1 VNDLRFHFVT
11 LGCKVN
17 QFETAAMTELLR
29 RGGHE
34 PCASDADAVIIN
46 TCAVTAE
53 SVRKSRQAVRR
64 ARKDFPGAVIAVC
77 GCASQ
82 ADEDEMA
89 GLGADL
95 VGGSGDRAAFVEKLC
110 ALVSR
115 RPSAPLLDAGDPMAR
130 REYELLPA
138 KAAEGRTRALLKVE
152 DGCVNYCAYCIIP
165 HLRGPVRSLDAAQ
178 AAEQAKGLAA
188 EGFKEIVL
196 TGIELASWGRD
207 LPGKPGLE
215 ALIREVA
222 LAVPDVRI
230 RLGSLEPRVV
240 TQEFTAALKTLP
252 NIAPHFH
259 LSLQSGCDATLARMR
274 RRYDTARFYESVELL
289 REAFPLCGLTADLI
303 CGFPGETDADAEE
316 TLRFIARCR
325 FSDMHIFPFSPRPGT
340 PAAEMD
346 GRVPNAVKKAR
357 CAAAAEVADKMR
369 AGFLDSLL
377 GSEQDV
383 IFERGGV
390 GHTGNYCLVSVP
402 GTRPGQRSRVR
413 ITGRAGGELTGELL

>member
-1 VNDLRFHFVT
+1 MT

-29 RGGHE
+29 RRGHE
-34 PCASDADAVIIN
+34 LCDTEADAVIIN

-82 ADEDEMA
+82 ADAEELA

-95 VGGSGDRAAFVEKLC
+95 VGGSGDRAEFIEKLC
-110 ALVSR
+110 ALAAE
-115 RPSAPLLDAGDPMAR
+115 RPHEPDVDAGDPMKR
-130 REYELLPA
+130 RVFELLPA

-152 DGCVNYCAYCIIP
+152 DGCANYCAYCIIP
-165 HLRGPVRSLDAAQ
+165 HVRGPVRSLAASE

-207 LPGKPGLE
+207 LPGRPCLE

-222 LAVPDVRI
+222 LAVPEVRI

-240 TQEFTAALKTLP
+240 TPEFTAAMTELP

-274 RRYDTARFYESVELL
+274 RRYDTKRFYLSVELL
-289 REAFPLCGLTADLI
+289 RGAFPLCGLTADLI
-303 CGFPGETDADAEE
+303 CGFPGETDEDAEE

-346 GRVPNAVKKAR
+346 GRVPNAIKAAR
-357 CAAAAEVADKMR
+357 CAAASAVADGMR
-369 AGFLDSLL
+369 TEFLDSLI
-377 GSEQDV
+377 GTEQDV

-402 GTRPGQRSRVR
+402 GAEPGTRSRVR
-413 ITGRAGGELTGELL
+413 ITGRDGGVLTGDLL

>member
-1 VNDLRFHFVT
+1 MT

-82 ADEDEMA
+82 ADEGEMA

-95 VGGSGDRAAFVEKLC
+95 VGGSGDRTAFVEKLC
-110 ALVSR
+110 GLVSR
-115 RPSAPLLDAGDPMAR
+115 RPAAPLLDAGDPMAR

-165 HLRGPVRSLDAAQ
+165 YARGPVRSMPPEDIRTEAAR
-178 AAEQAKGLAA
+178 LAA
-188 EGFKEIVL
+188 EGFREIVV
-196 TGIELASWGRD
+196 TGIEISSYGRERRD
-207 LPGKPGLE
+207 GAGLIGALEIMAEAAPG
-215 ALIREVA
+215 
-222 LAVPDVRI
+222 VRLH
-230 RLGSLEPRVV
+230 LGSLEPRTV
-240 TQEFTAALKTLP
+240 TEEFCLRLKALP
-252 NIAPHFH
+252 GVCPHFH

-402 GTRPGQRSRVR
+402 GTQQGRRARVR

>member
-1 VNDLRFHFVT
+1 MT

-82 ADEDEMA
+82 ADEGEMA

-95 VGGSGDRAAFVEKLC
+95 VGGSGDRTAFVEKLC

-115 RPSAPLLDAGDPMAR
+115 RPAAPLLDAGDPMAR

-316 TLRFIARCR
+316 TLRFISRCR

-340 PAAEMD
+340 PAAEME

-357 CAAAAEVADKMR
+357 CAAAAEVAGKMR

-402 GTRPGQRSRVR
+402 GTQPGRRARVR

>member
-1 VNDLRFHFVT
+1 MT

-34 PCASDADAVIIN
+34 LCDSDADAVIIN

-82 ADEDEMA
+82 AAEAEMA

-110 ALVSR
+110 RLVSE
-115 RPSAPLLDAGDPMAR
+115 RPAAPLLEAGDPMAR

-138 KAAEGRTRALLKVE
+138 RAAEGRTRALLKVE

-165 HLRGPVRSLDAAQ
+165 HLRGPVRSLAAAE

-188 EGFKEIVL
+188 EGFREIVL

-207 LPGKPGLE
+207 LPRKPGLE
-215 ALIREVA
+215 ALIGEISR
-222 LAVPDVRI
+222 AVPQTRI

-240 TQEFTAALKTLP
+240 TPEFTAALLELP

-274 RRYDTARFYESVELL
+274 RRYDTAWFYESVELL

-357 CAAAAEVADKMR
+357 CAAAAEAADRMR
-369 AGFLDSLL
+369 AQFLDSLV
-377 GSEQDV
+377 GTEQDV
-383 IFERGGV
+383 IFERGCS
-390 GHTGNYCLVSVP
+390 GHTGHYCLVSVP
-402 GTRPGQRSRVR
+402 GTRPGQRSPVR
-413 ITGRAGGELTGELL
+413 ITGREGDELTGELL

>member
-1 VNDLRFHFVT
+1 MRFVLET

-17 QFETAAMTELLR
+17 QYESQAMASLLEARGHTRCAAGETAD
-29 RGGHE
+29 
-34 PCASDADAVIIN
+34 CVIVN

-53 SVRKSRQAVRR
+53 SGRKSRQAVRR
-64 ARKDFPGAVIAVC
+64 LQKEHPGALTAVC
-77 GCASQ
+77 GCYSQ
-82 ADEDEMA
+82 IAGAELD

-95 VGGSGDRAAFVEKLC
+95 TGGSGSRLEFLDRLEQM
-110 ALVSR
+110 VSDR
-115 RPSAPLLDAGDPMAR
+115 SPVSLLDDPMAR
-130 REYELLPA
+130 RSFETLPA
-138 KAAEGRTRALLKVE
+138 GSAEGRTRAMLKIE

-402 GTRPGQRSRVR
+402 GTQPGRRARVR

>member
-1 VNDLRFHFVT
+1 MRFHFVT

-34 PCASDADAVIIN
+34 LCDSEADAVIIN

-82 ADEDEMA
+82 ADEAEMA
-89 GLGADL
+89 ALGADL

-110 ALVSR
+110 GLVGK
-115 RPSAPLLDAGDPMAR
+115 RPAAPFLDAGDPMAR
-130 REYELLPA
+130 REYEPLPA

-165 HLRGPVRSLDAAQ
+165 HLRGPVRSL
-178 AAEQAKGLAA
+178 AAEAAARQAKGLAA

-222 LAVPDVRI
+222 LAVPQTRI

-240 TQEFTAALKTLP
+240 TPEFTAALLELP

-274 RRYDTARFYESVELL
+274 RKYDTARFFESVELL
-289 REAFPLCGLTADLI
+289 RGAFPQCGLTADLI

-402 GTRPGQRSRVR
+402 GTQPGRRARVR

>member
-1 VNDLRFHFVT
+1 LRFHFVT

-29 RGGHE
+29 RRGHE
-34 PCASDADAVIIN
+34 LCDSEADAVVIN

-82 ADEDEMA
+82 ADADEMA

-95 VGGSGDRAAFVEKLC
+95 VGGSGDRSEFVDKLC
-110 ALVSR
+110 ELDEK
-115 RPSAPLLDAGDPMAR
+115 RPGAPLKDAGDPMKR
-130 REYELLPA
+130 RVFELLPA

-152 DGCVNYCAYCIIP
+152 DGCANYCAYCIIP
-165 HLRGPVRSLDAAQ
+165 HVRGPVRSLAASE

-188 EGFKEIVL
+188 EGYKEIVL

-207 LPGKPGLE
+207 LPGRPGLE

-222 LAVPDVRI
+222 SAVPDARI

-240 TQEFTAALKTLP
+240 TPEFTASLKEL
-252 NIAPHFH
+252 NNVAPHFH
-259 LSLQSGCDATLARMR
+259 LSLQSGCDATLSRMR
-274 RRYDTARFYESVELL
+274 RRYDTERFFRSVELL
-289 REAFPLCGLTADLI
+289 REAFPLCGMTADLI

-316 TLRFIARCR
+316 TLRFIERCR

-340 PAAEMD
+340 PAAEME
-346 GRVPNAVKKAR
+346 GRVPNAVKAAR
-357 CAAAAEVADKMR
+357 CAAASAVADRMR
-369 AGFLDSLL
+369 AEFLDSLA
-377 GSEQDV
+377 GTEQDV

-402 GTRPGQRSRVR
+402 GAQPGMRSRVR
-413 ITGRAGGELTGELL
+413 ITGRDGDVLTGELL